1 MQQRRKNTSGSHGPA
16 LDLDFKERLGALR
29 NLPEFFSLIW
39 SCNNWLAALN
49 ILLRVIRASL
59 PLAML
64 YVGKLIID
72 EIVRISVIASGPAV
86 ENPDMSIV
94 TIYVLIELGLAVF
107 SDLLGRGIALLDSLL
122 GDLVSH
128 EISLRLMHQ
137 SARLDLECFED
148 SDFYDKLER
157 ARRQASSRILLMSQV
172 LAQLQDSITVF
183 FLAAALITFNAW
195 LLLLLAITLIP
206 AFLGETHFNSQSYS
220 LMYGWTQERRE
231 LDYLR
236 FAGAS
241 DETAKEVKIF
251 GLSDFFGSR
260 YKKLAG
266 EYYRANR
273 DLSARRAAWGGL
285 LSMVGSLGYYT
296 AYAVIIYR
304 TVYGELSLGD
314 LTFLSGSFLRLRSLM
329 EAILI
334 RFSSIADSALYL
346 RDLFDF
352 LEMEPRIISIDNSL
366 PFPVTI
372 RKGFTFENV
381 GFRYPQM
388 KQWVL
393 RDVSF
398 TLHPGE
404 KLALVGENGAGKTTL
419 VKLLT
424 RLYDPVE
431 GRIMLDGHDLRKYN
445 LDGLRDAVGVIF
457 QDYVKY
463 HLTAT
468 ENIAVGLIDERNN
481 ETRIKEAARQSLAD
495 KVIENLPNGYQ
506 QMIGRWFKQGTNL
519 SGGEWQ
525 KIAIAR
531 AYMRDAQL
539 LILDEPTA
547 SLDARAENEVFR
559 RFVELTFD
567 KGAVLISHRF
577 STVRMAD
584 RIVVLHEGK
593 LLEHGTHDELLA
605 VGGDTAN
612 YFKCRPLD
620 IVDESMVIF
629 YTKTLRRILDVFLH
643 NP

>member
-431 GRIMLDGHDLRKYN
+431 GRILLDGHDLRKYN

-567 KGAVLISHRF
+567 KCAVLISHRF

-605 VGGDTAN
+605 VGGRYSELFQMQAAG
-612 YFKCRPLD
+612 YC
-620 IVDESMVIF
+620 
-629 YTKTLRRILDVFLH
+629 
-643 NP
+643 

>member
-1 MQQRRKNTSGSHGPA
+1 MQQRRKNTSGSHGPE

-72 EIVRISVIASGPAV
+72 EIIRISVISSGPAV

-94 TIYVLIELGLAVF
+94 TVYVFIELGLAVF

-172 LAQLQDSITVF
+172 LTQLQDSITVF

-567 KGAVLISHRF
+567 KCAVLISHRF

-605 VGGDTAN
+605 VGGRYSELFQMQAAG
-612 YFKCRPLD
+612 YC
-620 IVDESMVIF
+620 
-629 YTKTLRRILDVFLH
+629 
-643 NP
+643 

>member
-128 EISLRLMHQ
+128 EISLRLIHQ

-172 LAQLQDSITVF
+172 LTQLQDSITVF

-285 LSMVGSLGYYT
+285 LSIVGSLGYYT

-481 ETRIKEAARQSLAD
+481 QTRIKEAARQSLAD

-567 KGAVLISHRF
+567 KCAVLISHRF

-605 VGGDTAN
+605 VGGRYSELFQMQAAG
-612 YFKCRPLD
+612 YC
-620 IVDESMVIF
+620 
-629 YTKTLRRILDVFLH
+629 
-643 NP
+643 

>member
-16 LDLDFKERLGALR
+16 LDLDFKERLGAFR

-39 SCNNWLAALN
+39 SCNNWLAVLN
-49 ILLRVIRASL
+49 IMLRVIRASL

-172 LAQLQDSITVF
+172 LTQLQDSITVF

-273 DLSARRAAWGGL
+273 DLSARRAVWGGL

-366 PFPVTI
+366 PFPVII

-463 HLTAT
+463 HLTAA

-495 KVIENLPNGYQ
+495 NVIENLPNGYQ

-567 KGAVLISHRF
+567 KCAVLISHRF

-605 VGGDTAN
+605 VGGRYSELFQMQAAG
-612 YFKCRPLD
+612 YC
-620 IVDESMVIF
+620 
-629 YTKTLRRILDVFLH
+629 
-643 NP
+643 

>member
-29 NLPEFFSLIW
+29 NLPEFFNLIW

-195 LLLLLAITLIP
+195 LLLLLVITLIP

-567 KGAVLISHRF
+567 KCAVLISHRF

-593 LLEHGTHDELLA
+593 LLEHGTHDELLT
-605 VGGDTAN
+605 VGGRYSELFQMQAAG
-612 YFKCRPLD
+612 YC
-620 IVDESMVIF
+620 
-629 YTKTLRRILDVFLH
+629 
-643 NP
+643 

>member
-266 EYYRANR
+266 EYYRANS

-285 LSMVGSLGYYT
+285 LSIVGSLGYYT

-366 PFPVTI
+366 PFPITI

-381 GFRYPQM
+381 SFRYPQM

-567 KGAVLISHRF
+567 KCAVLISHRF

-584 RIVVLHEGK
+584 RIVVLHQGK

-605 VGGDTAN
+605 VGGRYSELFQMQAAG
-612 YFKCRPLD
+612 YC
-620 IVDESMVIF
+620 
-629 YTKTLRRILDVFLH
+629 
-643 NP
+643 

>member
-94 TIYVLIELGLAVF
+94 TVYVFIELGLAVF

-273 DLSARRAAWGGL
+273 DLSTRRAAWGGL
-285 LSMVGSLGYYT
+285 LSMVGSFGYYT

-468 ENIAVGLIDERNN
+468 ENIAGGLIDERNN

-567 KGAVLISHRF
+567 KCAVLISHRF

-605 VGGDTAN
+605 VGGRYSELFQMQAAG
-612 YFKCRPLD
+612 YC
-620 IVDESMVIF
+620 
-629 YTKTLRRILDVFLH
+629 
-643 NP
+643 

>member
-39 SCNNWLAALN
+39 GCSNWLAALN

-334 RFSSIADSALYL
+334 RFSSIAESALYL

-431 GRIMLDGHDLRKYN
+431 GRIMLDGHDLREYN

-567 KGAVLISHRF
+567 KCAVLISHRF

-605 VGGDTAN
+605 VGGRYSELFQMQAAG
-612 YFKCRPLD
+612 YC
-620 IVDESMVIF
+620 
-629 YTKTLRRILDVFLH
+629 
-643 NP
+643 

>member
-285 LSMVGSLGYYT
+285 LSIVGSFGYYT

-567 KGAVLISHRF
+567 KCAVLISHRF

-605 VGGDTAN
+605 VGGRYSELFQMQAAG
-612 YFKCRPLD
+612 YC
-620 IVDESMVIF
+620 
-629 YTKTLRRILDVFLH
+629 
-643 NP
+643 

>member
-1 MQQRRKNTSGSHGPA
+1 
-16 LDLDFKERLGALR
+16 
-29 NLPEFFSLIW
+29 
-39 SCNNWLAALN
+39 
-49 ILLRVIRASL
+49 
-59 PLAML
+59 
-64 YVGKLIID
+64 
-72 EIVRISVIASGPAV
+72 
-86 ENPDMSIV
+86 
-94 TIYVLIELGLAVF
+94 
-107 SDLLGRGIALLDSLL
+107 
-122 GDLVSH
+122 
-128 EISLRLMHQ
+128 MHQ

-148 SDFYDKLER
+148 SEFYDKLER
-157 ARRQASSRILLMSQV
+157 ARRQASSRILLMSQA
-172 LAQLQDSITVF
+172 LTQLQDSITVF
-183 FLAAALITFNAW
+183 FLAAALITFNPW

-251 GLSDFFGSR
+251 GLSDFFGKR
-260 YKKLAG
+260 YQKLAG
-266 EYYRANR
+266 EYYQVNR
-273 DLSARRAAWGGL
+273 NLSVRRAAWGGL
-285 LSMVGSLGYYT
+285 LSMLGSLGYYT

-352 LEMEPRIISIDNSL
+352 LEMEPRIRSKDESL
-366 PFPVTI
+366 PFPETI
-372 RKGFTFENV
+372 HDGFTFENV
-381 GFRYPQM
+381 SFRYPQM
-388 KQWVL
+388 EKWVL

-424 RLYDPVE
+424 RLYDPDE
-431 GRIMLDGHDLRKYN
+431 GRILLDGHDLRDYN

-463 HLTAT
+463 HLTAS
-468 ENIAVGLIDERNN
+468 ENIAVGRIDDRNN
-481 ETRIKEAARQSLAD
+481 ANRIKEAAQRSLAD
-495 KVIENLPNGYQ
+495 KVIDKLPEGYQ

-547 SLDARAENEVFR
+547 ALDARAEHEVFH

-567 KGAVLISHRF
+567 QCAVLISHRF

-593 LLEHGTHDELLA
+593 LMEHGTHEELLA
-605 VGGDTAN
+605 AGGQYSELFQMQAAG
-612 YFKCRPLD
+612 YC
-620 IVDESMVIF
+620 
-629 YTKTLRRILDVFLH
+629 
-643 NP
+643 

>member
-1 MQQRRKNTSGSHGPA
+1 MQQLRKNTSGSHGPA

-172 LAQLQDSITVF
+172 LTQLQDSITVF

-285 LSMVGSLGYYT
+285 LSMVGSFGYYT

-567 KGAVLISHRF
+567 KCAVLISHRF

-605 VGGDTAN
+605 VGGRYSELFQMQAAG
-612 YFKCRPLD
+612 YC
-620 IVDESMVIF
+620 
-629 YTKTLRRILDVFLH
+629 
-643 NP
+643 

>member
-1 MQQRRKNTSGSHGPA
+1 
-16 LDLDFKERLGALR
+16 
-29 NLPEFFSLIW
+29 
-39 SCNNWLAALN
+39 
-49 ILLRVIRASL
+49 
-59 PLAML
+59 
-64 YVGKLIID
+64 
-72 EIVRISVIASGPAV
+72 
-86 ENPDMSIV
+86 MSIL
-94 TIYVLIELGLAVF
+94 TTLVLIELGLAVF
-107 SDLLGRGIALLDSLL
+107 SDLLGRGIALVDSLL

-148 SDFYDKLER
+148 SEFYDKLER
-157 ARRQASSRILLMSQV
+157 ARRQASSRILLMSQA
-172 LAQLQDSITVF
+172 LTQLQDSITVF
-183 FLAAALITFNAW
+183 FLAVALITFKPW

-251 GLSDFFGSR
+251 GLSDFFGKR
-260 YKKLAG
+260 FQKLAG
-266 EYYRANR
+266 EYYQVNR
-273 DLSARRAAWGGL
+273 NLSVRRAAWGGL
-285 LSMVGSLGYYT
+285 LSMLGSLGYYT

-352 LEMEPRIISIDNSL
+352 LEMEPRIRSKDESL
-366 PFPVTI
+366 PFPETI
-372 RKGFTFENV
+372 HDGFTFENV

-388 KQWVL
+388 EKWVL

-424 RLYDPVE
+424 RLYDPAE
-431 GRIMLDGHDLRKYN
+431 GRILLDGHDLRDYN

-463 HLTAT
+463 HLTAS
-468 ENIAVGLIDERNN
+468 ENIAVGRIDDRNN
-481 ETRIKEAARQSLAD
+481 ANRIKEAAQRSLAD
-495 KVIENLPNGYQ
+495 KVIDNLPEGYQ

-547 SLDARAENEVFR
+547 ALDARAEHEVFH

-567 KGAVLISHRF
+567 KCAVLISHRF

-593 LLEHGTHDELLA
+593 LLEHGTHEELLA
-605 VGGDTAN
+605 AGGQYSELFQLQASG
-612 YFKCRPLD
+612 YR
-620 IVDESMVIF
+620 
-629 YTKTLRRILDVFLH
+629 
-643 NP
+643 

>member
-86 ENPDMSIV
+86 ENTDMSIV

-567 KGAVLISHRF
+567 KCAVLISHRF

-605 VGGDTAN
+605 VGGRYSELFQMQAAG
-612 YFKCRPLD
+612 YC
-620 IVDESMVIF
+620 
-629 YTKTLRRILDVFLH
+629 
-643 NP
+643 

>member
-94 TIYVLIELGLAVF
+94 TVYVFIELGLAVF

-172 LAQLQDSITVF
+172 LTQLQDSITVF

-567 KGAVLISHRF
+567 KCAVLISHRF

-605 VGGDTAN
+605 VGGRYSELFQMQAAG
-612 YFKCRPLD
+612 YC
-620 IVDESMVIF
+620 
-629 YTKTLRRILDVFLH
+629 
-643 NP
+643 